1 MGFEIIEGRN
11 DGYPC
16 IPELRECE
24 STALTYPVSEFM
36 FTPGESGYP
45 EIARLPEAETGFTG
59 EQPEYIMMCFGEQV
73 NGGYPWISGLKTAV
87 RASYSYLYFGDRHA
101 EKLYYEG
108 KEIETAYCG
117 GRKVFDTYLIREK
130 IV

>member
-1 MGFEIIEGRN
+1 MGFEIIDGRN

-16 IPELRECE
+16 IPELRECDN
-24 STALTYPVSEFM
+24 TGLINPVCEFM

-45 EIARLPEAETGFTG
+45 AIARLPEAETGFTG
-59 EQPEYIMMCFGEQV
+59 EPPEYMMMCFGEKV
-73 NGGYPWISGLKTAV
+73 NGGYPWISELKTAV
-87 RASYSYLYFGDRHA
+87 STSYSYLYFGGSHA
-101 EKLYYEG
+101 ERLYYEG
-108 KEIETAYCG
+108 KAVKTAYCG